1 MVDFSQISCYTDLSV
16 GIDKPSFMNDCSAF
30 AAAID
35 KMSVSSPVSMQT
47 YSTVN
52 VGRKEIVPAASGLV
66 LNATGGHFSNMTLN
80 VMSPPIAR
88 KQRFCLS
95 LKRRRE
101 RAAAKKLPLLLLLL
115 RALPQS
121 LHYKNEFI
129 MCLQII
135 RCSACFHDKM

>member
-1 MVDFSQISCYTDLSV
+1 
-16 GIDKPSFMNDCSAF
+16 MNDCSAF

-52 VGRKEIVPAASGLV
+52 VERKENVSAASGLV

-95 LKRRRE
+95 LKHRRE

-115 RALPQS
+115 RTMPHP
-121 LHYKNEFI
+121 LH
-129 MCLQII
+129 L
-135 RCSACFHDKM
+135 